1 MNKTNMMNKL
11 IMCAVTVSVAIV
23 SLAMPTDKEQRK
35 ARPKVMKIM
44 SGLKG
49 FGEAEQA
56 GIAMKAS
63 EFVKTE
69 AEKFLLLQGAY
80 RKYLKVKDYAKAAE
94 ALDRI
99 CVAVGDV
106 PESYL
111 NEQLDKAL
119 KGVPVGEAAELRD
132 IREAHAEKR
141 PRVLAVTPAPGDMQV
156 DPSVKEIVIRFD
168 RPMMDRSWSICGN
181 GMCDLERMNT
191 TDKPSFDEE
200 MKVLTV
206 PVALEPGRV
215 YHMSFNGGRSM
226 SFMSKEG
233 VCLRPYRYAFGV
245 K

>member
-49 FGEAEQA
+49 LGEAEQA
-56 GIAMKAS
+56 GMAMKAS

-80 RKYLKVKDYAKAAE
+80 RKYLKVKDYAKAAQ

-132 IREAHAEKR
+132 IKEAHAEKR
-141 PRVLAVTPAPGDMQV
+141 PRVLSVTPAPGDMQV
-156 DPSVKEIVIRFD
+156 DPSVKAIVIRFD
-168 RPMMDRSWSICGN
+168 RPMMGGNWSIVSNGRCG
-181 GMCDLERMNT
+181 LERMNT

-206 PVALEPGRV
+206 PVELEPGRV
-215 YHMSFNGGRSM
+215 YHMSFNGGRLM

>member
-1 MNKTNMMNKL
+1 MNKTSMMNKL

-35 ARPKVMKIM
+35 ARPRVMKIM

-49 FGEAEQA
+49 LGEAEQA
-56 GIAMKAS
+56 GMAMKAS

-132 IREAHAEKR
+132 IKEAHAEKR
-141 PRVLAVTPAPGDMQV
+141 PRVLSVTPAPGDMQV
-156 DPSVKEIVIRFD
+156 DPSVKAIVIRFD
-168 RPMMDRSWSICGN
+168 RPMMGGNWSFVTG
-181 GMCDLERMNT
+181 DVNT
-191 TDKPSFDEE
+191 CPKMGEPSFSEG
-200 MKVLTV
+200 MRVLTV

>member
-56 GIAMKAS
+56 GMAMKAS

-111 NEQLDKAL
+111 NEHLDKAL

-132 IREAHAEKR
+132 IKEAHAEKR
-141 PRVLAVTPAPGDMQV
+141 PRVLSVTPAPGDMQV
-156 DPSVKEIVIRFD
+156 DPSVKAIVIRFD
-168 RPMMDRSWSICGN
+168 RPMMGGNWSFVTG
-181 GMCDLERMNT
+181 DVNT
-191 TDKPSFDEE
+191 CPKMGEPSFSEG
-200 MKVLTV
+200 MRVLTV
-206 PVALEPGRV
+206 PVELEPDRV
-215 YHMSFNGGRSM
+215 YHMHFNGGRFM